1 MNFPSNL
8 SPRRF
13 RQSPAGALLLL
24 SLLLCACGGK
34 KQPPPPQ
41 EAVPVTASF
50 AQRKDVP
57 VEITA
62 IGGVEAYSTVQ
73 VRSMIAGEITRVG
86 FQEGQDIKKGDLLF
100 TIDRG
105 PYDAA
110 LNQAQANLARDLAQ
124 AATAKSQ
131 AERYSALEKAGVIS
145 REQAELMRTAAD
157 AAQEVVRADQAAV
170 QNAKVSLQYTEIYS
184 PIDGRTGNLMVHL
197 GNIVKANDVP
207 LVTINQIKPIYV
219 SFALPEQFL
228 PEVKRF
234 QAQRALTVTARVP
247 NEPQAAEG
255 VLSFIDNSVDSATG
269 TIKLKGSFTNVDS
282 SLWPGQFAD
291 VSPRL
296 TTEPNVLVVP
306 TQAVQTGQK
315 GSYVFVVKS
324 DHTAEA
330 RDVKVLRTYR
340 TDSVLSGGLE
350 AGEQVVTDG
359 QLRLAP
365 SGTKVEL
372 KPGNQNAGAPG
383 SPGMR
388 SDGS

>member
-1 MNFPSNL
+1 MNYSHNL

-13 RQSPAGALLLL
+13 RQRAGALLLL
-24 SLLLCACGGK
+24 SLLCACGSK

-50 AQRKDVP
+50 AKRKDVP

-62 IGGVEAYSTVQ
+62 IGGVEAFSTVQ

-86 FQEGQDIKKGDLLF
+86 FQEGQDVKKGDLLF

-110 LNQAQANLARDLAQ
+110 LNQAEANLARDLAQ

-131 AERYSALEKAGVIS
+131 ADRYNALEKAGVIS

-170 QNAKVSLQYTEIYS
+170 QNAKVNLQYTEIYS

-234 QAQRALTVTARVP
+234 QTQRVLAMTARVP

-269 TIKLKGSFTNVDS
+269 TIKLKGSFANVDRN
-282 SLWPGQFAD
+282 LWPGQFAD
-291 VSPRL
+291 VTLRL

-315 GSYVFVVKS
+315 GSYVFVVKP

-330 RDVKVLRTYR
+330 RDVKVLRSYHG
-340 TDSVLSGGLE
+340 DSVLSGGLE
-350 AGEQVVTDG
+350 VGEQVVTDG

-372 KPGNQNAGAPG
+372 KPAGNQNAGAPG
-383 SPGMR
+383 SPSMR